1 MCAFFFLL
9 ALAGGCYCVS
19 LSIMKYL
26 VLVLF
31 IFCFELAA
39 VGQGEPAHLAPERLC
54 WVDSKDFAERD
65 CSFLY
70 EPGVRVKINA
80 PAEGLMTP
88 RKPVRLVFYAL
99 PNGNSTEWTFG
110 KRMEEGDDWHFDI
123 QHIGAQTRFLRAVD
137 TLHSYVVVYLEA
149 ENRSWG
155 AWRKAGPGR
164 DHIIKELVEQIA
176 LLFSA
181 GCSGEGCS
189 GAGCSSASCS
199 SASRAGAGC
208 SGADCANQSMP
219 QVELSSH
226 SGGGNFIFGFMDACD
241 SLPDYLCRI
250 SFIDSDYNWD
260 DERYGPK
267 LVRWLSG
274 GAAATQHN
282 TSCVGPHNA
291 AVPATAAA
299 THHTAA
305 VPATDAATH
314 HTAAVTA
321 TDAGTQHIG
330 ARPATQRQLFVA
342 CYKDYVALYNGKPFV
357 SKKGGTWHRT
367 KMMYNYLRR
376 HLEGAQWS
384 RGGGERAGQRGGQCE
399 PRAGQGAKQ
408 CIVRRTWPCGEKRE
422 EKCNWQHCGQSNVT
436 RTGQCYFYWKKNREK
451 KIYHTLLVELN
462 GFIHSELVGTPLEG
476 DSYLFMGPRAYDSP
490 NFLR

>member
-1 MCAFFFLL
+1 
-9 ALAGGCYCVS
+9 
-19 LSIMKYL
+19 
-26 VLVLF
+26 
-31 IFCFELAA
+31 
-39 VGQGEPAHLAPERLC
+39 
-54 WVDSKDFAERD
+54 
-65 CSFLY
+65 
-70 EPGVRVKINA
+70 
-80 PAEGLMTP
+80 MTP
-88 RKPVRLVFYAL
+88 RKPVRLIFYTL

-164 DHIIKELVEQIA
+164 DLIIKELVEQIA

-181 GCSGEGCS
+181 DCSGE
-189 GAGCSSASCS
+189 SS
-199 SASRAGAGC
+199 
-208 SGADCANQSMP
+208 SGADCAGNSMP
-219 QVELSSH
+219 LVELNSH

-282 TSCVGPHNA
+282 TSWAGPRNT
-291 AVPATAAA
+291 AVPATAAGNQ
-299 THHTAA
+299 HTGAQ
-305 VPATDAATH
+305 P
-314 HTAAVTA
+314 A
-321 TDAGTQHIG
+321 TDAGTQHTG
-330 ARPATQRQLFVA
+330 AQPATPRQLFVA

-384 RGGGERAGQRGGQCE
+384 RGGGERAGKRAEQREPRAGQCE
-399 PRAGQGAKQ
+399 PRAEQRAKQ
-408 CIVRRTWPCGEKRE
+408 CIVR
-422 EKCNWQHCGQSNVT
+422 

-451 KIYHTLLVELN
+451 KIYHTVLVELN
-462 GFIHSELVGTPLEG
+462 GFIHSELVGTPQEG

>member
-1 MCAFFFLL
+1 MDLPSKVPP
-9 ALAGGCYCVS
+9 ALPRGCYCVS
-19 LSIMKYL
+19 LCVMKHYFW
-26 VLVLF
+26 VLI
-31 IFCFELAA
+31 IFSFVSAA
-39 VGQGEPAHLAPERLC
+39 VGQGASAHLAPAHLPAPAYLSAPAQLC

-70 EPGVRVKINA
+70 EPGVRVRINA

-88 RKPVRLVFYAL
+88 RKPVRLIFYAL

-110 KRMEEGDDWHFDI
+110 KRMGQGDDWHFDI

-137 TLHSYVVVYLEA
+137 TLHNYVVVYLEA

-164 DHIIKELVEQIA
+164 DLIIKELVEQIA

-181 GCSGEGCS
+181 DCS
-189 GAGCSSASCS
+189 GAGCSGES
-199 SASRAGAGC
+199 S
-208 SGADCANQSMP
+208 SGADCAGNSMP
-219 QVELSSH
+219 LVELNSH

-274 GAAATQHN
+274 GAAGTPHN
-282 TSCVGPHNA
+282 TSCAGPRN
-291 AVPATAAA
+291 T
-299 THHTAA
+299 
-305 VPATDAATH
+305 
-314 HTAAVTA
+314 AVTA
-321 TDAGTQHIG
+321 TDAGNQHTC

-357 SKKGGTWHRT
+357 SQKGGTWHRT

-384 RGGGERAGQRGGQCE
+384 RDGGESAGQGGE
-399 PRAGQGAKQ
+399 QGAKQ
-408 CIVRRTWPCGEKRE
+408 CIVRRAGACGLQRE
-422 EKCNWQHCGQSNVT
+422 VQRSGQGTKKHIVRRGGSCA
-436 RTGQCYFYWKKNREK
+436 GQCYFYWKKNREK
-451 KIYHTLLVELN
+451 KIYHTVLVELN

>member
-1 MCAFFFLL
+1 MDLPSKVPP
-9 ALAGGCYCVS
+9 ALPRGCYCVS
-19 LSIMKYL
+19 LCVMKHYFW
-26 VLVLF
+26 VLI
-31 IFCFELAA
+31 IFSFVSAA
-39 VGQGEPAHLAPERLC
+39 AGQQTPAQLC

-65 CSFLY
+65 CFFRY
-70 EPGVRVKINA
+70 EPGVRVRINA
-80 PAEGLMTP
+80 PAERLMTP
-88 RKPVRLVFYAL
+88 RKPVRLIFYAL

-110 KRMEEGDDWHFDI
+110 KRMGQGDDWHFDI

-164 DHIIKELVEQIA
+164 DLIIKELVEQIA

-181 GCSGEGCS
+181 DCS
-189 GAGCSSASCS
+189 GAGCSGES
-199 SASRAGAGC
+199 S
-208 SGADCANQSMP
+208 SGADCAGNSMP
-219 QVELSSH
+219 LVELNSH

-274 GAAATQHN
+274 GAAGT
-282 TSCVGPHNA
+282 PHNGA
-291 AVPATAAA
+291 QPAT
-299 THHTAA
+299 
-305 VPATDAATH
+305 P
-314 HTAAVTA
+314 
-321 TDAGTQHIG
+321 
-330 ARPATQRQLFVA
+330 RQLFVA

-384 RGGGERAGQRGGQCE
+384 RGGGERAGQ
-399 PRAGQGAKQ
+399 GAKQ

-422 EKCNWQHCGQSNVT
+422 EKCNWQHGGQREEQ

-451 KIYHTLLVELN
+451 KIYHTVLVELN

>member
-1 MCAFFFLL
+1 MKHYFWVLIIFSF
-9 ALAGGCYCVS
+9 VS
-19 LSIMKYL
+19 T
-26 VLVLF
+26 
-31 IFCFELAA
+31 A
-39 VGQGEPAHLAPERLC
+39 VGQGEPAHLAPAHLPAPAYLSAPAQLC

-70 EPGVRVKINA
+70 EPGVRVRINA

-88 RKPVRLVFYAL
+88 RKPVRLIFYAL

-110 KRMEEGDDWHFDI
+110 KRLEEGDDWHFDI

-137 TLHSYVVVYLEA
+137 TLNSYVVVYLEA

-164 DHIIKELVEQIA
+164 DHIIKDLVEQIA

-181 GCSGEGCS
+181 GCSSASCAGAGCS
-189 GAGCSSASCS
+189 GASC
-199 SASRAGAGC
+199 AGAGC
-208 SGADCANQSMP
+208 SGASSSGADCANQSMP
-219 QVELSSH
+219 QVELNSH

-241 SLPDYLCRI
+241 SLPDYLWRI

-274 GAAATQHN
+274 GDAGNQHN
-282 TSCVGPHNA
+282 SSCAGPRNT
-291 AVPATAAA
+291 AVL
-299 THHTAA
+299 
-305 VPATDAATH
+305 ATDAATP
-314 HTAAVTA
+314 
-321 TDAGTQHIG
+321 HIG
-330 ARPATQRQLFVA
+330 GQPATPRQLFVA

-367 KMMYNYLRR
+367 KMMYNYLRK

-384 RGGGERAGQRGGQCE
+384 RGGGEHAGKRAEQREPRAGQCE
-399 PRAGQGAKQ
+399 PRAGQRAKQ
-408 CIVRRTWPCGEKRE
+408 CIVRRA
-422 EKCNWQHCGQSNVT
+422 
-436 RTGQCYFYWKKNREK
+436 GQCYFYWKKNREK
-451 KIYHTLLVELN
+451 KIYHTVLVELN
-462 GFIHSELVGTPLEG
+462 GFIHSELVGTPQEG

>member
-39 VGQGEPAHLAPERLC
+39 VGQGEPAHLAPAQQQLAAVGQGAPAQLC
-54 WVDSKDFAERD
+54 WVDSEDFAERD
-65 CSFLY
+65 CFFLY
-70 EPGVRVKINA
+70 EPGVRVRINA

-88 RKPVRLVFYAL
+88 RKPVRLIFYAL

-110 KRMEEGDDWHFDI
+110 KRMEQGDDWHFDI

-176 LLFSA
+176 LLFS
-181 GCSGEGCS
+181 S
-189 GAGCSSASCS
+189 GCSSASC
-199 SASRAGAGC
+199 A
-208 SGADCANQSMP
+208 GADCAGNSMP
-219 QVELSSH
+219 LVELNSH

-260 DERYGPK
+260 DERYGDRK
-267 LVRWLSG
+267 SV
-274 GAAATQHN
+274 
-282 TSCVGPHNA
+282 V
-291 AVPATAAA
+291 
-299 THHTAA
+299 
-305 VPATDAATH
+305 
-314 HTAAVTA
+314 
-321 TDAGTQHIG
+321 
-330 ARPATQRQLFVA
+330 
-342 CYKDYVALYNGKPFV
+342 
-357 SKKGGTWHRT
+357 
-367 KMMYNYLRR
+367 
-376 HLEGAQWS
+376 
-384 RGGGERAGQRGGQCE
+384 
-399 PRAGQGAKQ
+399 
-408 CIVRRTWPCGEKRE
+408 
-422 EKCNWQHCGQSNVT
+422 
-436 RTGQCYFYWKKNREK
+436 
-451 KIYHTLLVELN
+451 
-462 GFIHSELVGTPLEG
+462 
-476 DSYLFMGPRAYDSP
+476 
-490 NFLR
+490 

>member
-1 MCAFFFLL
+1 
-9 ALAGGCYCVS
+9 
-19 LSIMKYL
+19 
-26 VLVLF
+26 
-31 IFCFELAA
+31 
-39 VGQGEPAHLAPERLC
+39 
-54 WVDSKDFAERD
+54 
-65 CSFLY
+65 
-70 EPGVRVKINA
+70 
-80 PAEGLMTP
+80 MTP
-88 RKPVRLVFYAL
+88 LKPVRLIFYAL

-164 DHIIKELVEQIA
+164 DLIIKELVEQIA

-181 GCSGEGCS
+181 DCS
-189 GAGCSSASCS
+189 GAGCSGES
-199 SASRAGAGC
+199 S
-208 SGADCANQSMP
+208 SGADCAGNSMP
-219 QVELSSH
+219 LVELNSH

-260 DERYGPK
+260 DEHYGPK

-274 GAAATQHN
+274 GAAGNQH
-282 TSCVGPHNA
+282 TGARP
-291 AVPATAAA
+291 
-299 THHTAA
+299 
-305 VPATDAATH
+305 
-314 HTAAVTA
+314 A
-321 TDAGTQHIG
+321 TDAGTQHTD
-330 ARPATQRQLFVA
+330 AQPATPRQLFVA

-384 RGGGERAGQRGGQCE
+384 RGGGERAGKRAEQREPRAEQREPRAGQCE
-399 PRAGQGAKQ
+399 PRAGQRAKQ
-408 CIVRRTWPCGEKRE
+408 CIVRRA
-422 EKCNWQHCGQSNVT
+422 
-436 RTGQCYFYWKKNREK
+436 GQCYFYWKKNREK
-451 KIYHTLLVELN
+451 KIYHTVLVELN
-462 GFIHSELVGTPLEG
+462 GFIHSELVGTPQEG

>member
-1 MCAFFFLL
+1 MKHYFWVLIIFSF
-9 ALAGGCYCVS
+9 VS
-19 LSIMKYL
+19 T
-26 VLVLF
+26 
-31 IFCFELAA
+31 A
-39 VGQGEPAHLAPERLC
+39 VGQGEPAHLAPAHLPAPAYLSAPALLC

-65 CSFLY
+65 CFFRY
-70 EPGVRVKINA
+70 EPGVRVRINA

-88 RKPVRLVFYAL
+88 LKPVRLIFYAL

-176 LLFSA
+176 SLFS
-181 GCSGEGCS
+181 S
-189 GAGCSSASCS
+189 GCSSASC
-199 SASRAGAGC
+199 AGA
-208 SGADCANQSMP
+208 AMP
-219 QVELSSH
+219 LVELNSH

-267 LVRWLSG
+267 LVCWLSG
-274 GAAATQHN
+274 GAAGNQHN
-282 TSCVGPHNA
+282 SSCAGPRNT
-291 AVPATAAA
+291 AVL
-299 THHTAA
+299 
-305 VPATDAATH
+305 ATDAATP
-314 HTAAVTA
+314 
-321 TDAGTQHIG
+321 HIG
-330 ARPATQRQLFVA
+330 GQPATPRQLFVA

-367 KMMYNYLRR
+367 QMMYNYLRR

-384 RGGGERAGQRGGQCE
+384 RGAGES
-399 PRAGQGAKQ
+399 AGQGAKQ
-408 CIVRRTWPCGEKRE
+408 CIVRRTWPCSEKRE
-422 EKCNWQHCGQSNVT
+422 EKCNWQHGGQREEQ

-451 KIYHTLLVELN
+451 KIYHTVLVELN

-476 DSYLFMGPRAYDSP
+476 DSYLFMGPSAYDSP

>member
-1 MCAFFFLL
+1 MKHYFWVLIIFSF
-9 ALAGGCYCVS
+9 VS
-19 LSIMKYL
+19 T
-26 VLVLF
+26 
-31 IFCFELAA
+31 A
-39 VGQGEPAHLAPERLC
+39 VGQGASAHLAPAHPATDHQQSTTNNRLPAPAQQLSPAQLY

-70 EPGVRVKINA
+70 EPGVRVRINA
-80 PAEGLMTP
+80 PAERLMIP
-88 RKPVRLVFYAL
+88 RKPVRLIFYAL

-123 QHIGAQTRFLRAVD
+123 QHIGAQSRFLRSVD
-137 TLHSYVVVYLEA
+137 TLHNYVVVYLEA

-164 DHIIKELVEQIA
+164 DHIIKDLVEQIA
-176 LLFSA
+176 LLFS
-181 GCSGEGCS
+181 
-189 GAGCSSASCS
+189 SSC
-199 SASRAGAGC
+199 AGAV
-208 SGADCANQSMP
+208 CANQSMP
-219 QVELSSH
+219 QVELNSH

-267 LVRWLSG
+267 LVRWFSG

-299 THHTAA
+299 TQ
-305 VPATDAATH
+305 

-321 TDAGTQHIG
+321 TDATTHHTG
-330 ARPATQRQLFVA
+330 AQPATPRQLFVA

-384 RGGGERAGQRGGQCE
+384 RGGGES
-399 PRAGQGAKQ
+399 AGQGAKQ
-408 CIVRRTWPCGEKRE
+408 CEPRVGQGAKQYVVWRTGPCGVKRE
-422 EKCNWQHCGQSNVT
+422 EKCNWQHGGQREEQ

-451 KIYHTLLVELN
+451 KIYHTVLVELN

>member
-1 MCAFFFLL
+1 MKHYFWVLIIFSFVSA
-9 ALAGGCYCVS
+9 AAG
-19 LSIMKYL
+19 
-26 VLVLF
+26 
-31 IFCFELAA
+31 
-39 VGQGEPAHLAPERLC
+39 QQTPAQLC

-70 EPGVRVKINA
+70 EPGVRVRINA

-88 RKPVRLVFYAL
+88 LKPVRLIFYAL

-164 DHIIKELVEQIA
+164 DHIIKDLVEQIA

-181 GCSGEGCS
+181 NSS
-189 GAGCSSASCS
+189 GAGCSGES
-199 SASRAGAGC
+199 S
-208 SGADCANQSMP
+208 SGADCAGNSMP
-219 QVELSSH
+219 LVELNSH
-226 SGGGNFIFGFMDACD
+226 SGGGDFIFGFMDACD

-267 LVRWLSG
+267 LVCWLSG
-274 GAAATQHN
+274 GAAGNQHN
-282 TSCVGPHNA
+282 SSCAGPRNT
-291 AVPATAAA
+291 AVL
-299 THHTAA
+299 
-305 VPATDAATH
+305 ATDAATP
-314 HTAAVTA
+314 
-321 TDAGTQHIG
+321 HIG
-330 ARPATQRQLFVA
+330 GQPATPRQLFVA

-384 RGGGERAGQRGGQCE
+384 RGGGESAGQRG
-399 PRAGQGAKQ
+399 KQ
-408 CIVRRTWPCGEKRE
+408 CIVRSAGSRGLQRDV
-422 EKCNWQHCGQSNVT
+422 QRSGQGTKKHIVRRGGSCA
-436 RTGQCYFYWKKNREK
+436 GQCYFYWKKNREK
-451 KIYHTLLVELN
+451 KIYHTVLVELN

-476 DSYLFMGPRAYDSP
+476 DSYLFMGPRASDSP

>member
-1 MCAFFFLL
+1 
-9 ALAGGCYCVS
+9 
-19 LSIMKYL
+19 MKFL
-26 VLVLF
+26 VLVIF
-31 IFCFELAA
+31 IFCFESAS
-39 VGQGEPAHLAPERLC
+39 VGQGAPAHLAPAHPATDHQQSTTNNRLPAPAYLSAPAQLC

-70 EPGVRVKINA
+70 EPGVRVRINA

-88 RKPVRLVFYAL
+88 RKPVRLIFYAL

-110 KRMEEGDDWHFDI
+110 KRMEEGNDWHFDI

-137 TLHSYVVVYLEA
+137 TLHNYVVVYLEA

-164 DHIIKELVEQIA
+164 DHIIKDLVEQIA
-176 LLFSA
+176 LLFS
-181 GCSGEGCS
+181 
-189 GAGCSSASCS
+189 SSC
-199 SASRAGAGC
+199 AGAV
-208 SGADCANQSMP
+208 CANQSMP
-219 QVELSSH
+219 QVELNSH

-274 GAAATQHN
+274 G
-282 TSCVGPHNA
+282 
-291 AVPATAAA
+291 
-299 THHTAA
+299 
-305 VPATDAATH
+305 
-314 HTAAVTA
+314 
-321 TDAGTQHIG
+321 DAGTPHSG
-330 ARPATQRQLFVA
+330 ALPATQRQLFVA
-342 CYKDYVALYNGKPFV
+342 CYKDYVALYNGKPFI

-384 RGGGERAGQRGGQCE
+384 HDGGESAGQRGGQCE
-399 PRAGQGAKQ
+399 PRVGQSGGQSEPRGGQFEHRARQGAKQ
-408 CIVRRTWPCGEKRE
+408 CIVRRG
-422 EKCNWQHCGQSNVT
+422 GSYA
-436 RTGQCYFYWKKNREK
+436 GQCYFYWKKNREK
-451 KIYHTLLVELN
+451 KIYHTVLVELN

>member
-1 MCAFFFLL
+1 MDLPSKVPP
-9 ALAGGCYCVS
+9 ALPRGCYCVS
-19 LSIMKYL
+19 LCVMKHYFW
-26 VLVLF
+26 VLI
-31 IFCFELAA
+31 IFSFVSAA
-39 VGQGEPAHLAPERLC
+39 AGQQTPAQLC

-70 EPGVRVKINA
+70 EPGVRVRINA

-88 RKPVRLVFYAL
+88 RKPVRLIFYAL

-110 KRMEEGDDWHFDI
+110 KRMGQGDDWHFDI

-155 AWRKAGPGR
+155 AWRKAGPER
-164 DHIIKELVEQIA
+164 DHIIKDLVEQIA

-181 GCSGEGCS
+181 NSS
-189 GAGCSSASCS
+189 GANC
-199 SASRAGAGC
+199 AGAGC
-208 SGADCANQSMP
+208 SGASSSGASSSGADCAGNSMP
-219 QVELSSH
+219 IVELNSH

-274 GAAATQHN
+274 G
-282 TSCVGPHNA
+282 
-291 AVPATAAA
+291 
-299 THHTAA
+299 
-305 VPATDAATH
+305 
-314 HTAAVTA
+314 
-321 TDAGTQHIG
+321 DAGNQHTG

-376 HLEGAQWS
+376 HLEGTQWS
-384 RGGGERAGQRGGQCE
+384 RGAGESAV
-399 PRAGQGAKQ
+399 QGAKQ
-408 CIVRRTWPCGEKRE
+408 CIVRRA
-422 EKCNWQHCGQSNVT
+422 
-436 RTGQCYFYWKKNREK
+436 GQCYFYWKKNREK
-451 KIYHTLLVELN
+451 KIYHTVLVELN
-462 GFIHSELVGTPLEG
+462 GFIHSELVGTPQEG

>member
-1 MCAFFFLL
+1 MKHYFWVLIIFSF
-9 ALAGGCYCVS
+9 VS
-19 LSIMKYL
+19 T
-26 VLVLF
+26 
-31 IFCFELAA
+31 A
-39 VGQGEPAHLAPERLC
+39 VGQGEPAHLPAPAYLSAPAQLC

-70 EPGVRVKINA
+70 EPGVRVRINA

-88 RKPVRLVFYAL
+88 RKPVRLIFYAL

-110 KRMEEGDDWHFDI
+110 KRMEQGDDWHFDI
-123 QHIGAQTRFLRAVD
+123 QHIGAQSRFLRAMD
-137 TLHSYVVVYLEA
+137 TLHNYVVVYLEA

-164 DHIIKELVEQIA
+164 DLIIRQLVEQIA
-176 LLFSA
+176 LLFS
-181 GCSGEGCS
+181 SGCS
-189 GAGCSSASCS
+189 GASS
-199 SASRAGAGC
+199 

-219 QVELSSH
+219 QVELNSH

-267 LVRWLSG
+267 LVRWFSG

-299 THHTAA
+299 TQHTAAVPATAAATHHTAA
-305 VPATDAATH
+305 VPATDAGNP
-314 HTAAVTA
+314 HTC
-321 TDAGTQHIG
+321 

-367 KMMYNYLRR
+367 QMMYNYLRR
-376 HLEGAQWS
+376 HLKGAQWS
-384 RGGGERAGQRGGQCE
+384 RGAGVSAGQD
-399 PRAGQGAKQ
+399 ANQ

-422 EKCNWQHCGQSNVT
+422 EKCNWQHGGQRKEQ

-451 KIYHTLLVELN
+451 KIYHTVLVELN
-462 GFIHSELVGTPLEG
+462 GFIHSELVETPQEG

>member
-1 MCAFFFLL
+1 MKHYFWVLIIFSFVSA
-9 ALAGGCYCVS
+9 AAG
-19 LSIMKYL
+19 
-26 VLVLF
+26 
-31 IFCFELAA
+31 
-39 VGQGEPAHLAPERLC
+39 QQTPAQLC

-70 EPGVRVKINA
+70 EPGVRVRINA

-88 RKPVRLVFYAL
+88 RKPVRLIFYAL

-110 KRMEEGDDWHFDI
+110 KRLEEGDDWHFDI
-123 QHIGAQTRFLRAVD
+123 QHIGAQSRFLRAVD
-137 TLHSYVVVYLEA
+137 TLHNYVVVYLEA
-149 ENRSWG
+149 ESRSWG

-164 DHIIKELVEQIA
+164 DLIIKELVEQIA

-181 GCSGEGCS
+181 DCS
-189 GAGCSSASCS
+189 GAGCSGES
-199 SASRAGAGC
+199 S
-208 SGADCANQSMP
+208 SGADCAGNSMP
-219 QVELSSH
+219 LVELNSH

-274 GAAATQHN
+274 GAAGT
-282 TSCVGPHNA
+282 PHNGA
-291 AVPATAAA
+291 QPAT
-299 THHTAA
+299 
-305 VPATDAATH
+305 P
-314 HTAAVTA
+314 
-321 TDAGTQHIG
+321 
-330 ARPATQRQLFVA
+330 RQLFVA

-367 KMMYNYLRR
+367 QMMYNYLRR

-384 RGGGERAGQRGGQCE
+384 RGAGES
-399 PRAGQGAKQ
+399 AGQGAKQ

-422 EKCNWQHCGQSNVT
+422 EKCNWQHGGQCEEQ

-451 KIYHTLLVELN
+451 KIYHTVLVELN
-462 GFIHSELVGTPLEG
+462 GFIHSELVGTPQEG

>member
-1 MCAFFFLL
+1 MDLPSKVPP
-9 ALAGGCYCVS
+9 ALPRGCYCVS
-19 LSIMKYL
+19 LCVMKHYFW
-26 VLVLF
+26 VLI
-31 IFCFELAA
+31 IFSFVSAA
-39 VGQGEPAHLAPERLC
+39 VGQQTPAQLC

-70 EPGVRVKINA
+70 EPGVRVRINA

-88 RKPVRLVFYAL
+88 RKPVRLIFYAL

-110 KRMEEGDDWHFDI
+110 KRMGQGDDWHFDI

-155 AWRKAGPGR
+155 AWRKAGPER
-164 DHIIKELVEQIA
+164 DHIIKDLVEQIA

-181 GCSGEGCS
+181 NSS
-189 GAGCSSASCS
+189 GANC
-199 SASRAGAGC
+199 AGAGC
-208 SGADCANQSMP
+208 SGASSSGASSSGADCAGNSMP
-219 QVELSSH
+219 IVELNSH

-274 GAAATQHN
+274 G
-282 TSCVGPHNA
+282 
-291 AVPATAAA
+291 
-299 THHTAA
+299 
-305 VPATDAATH
+305 DAATPH
-314 HTAAVTA
+314 SGAQPA

-384 RGGGERAGQRGGQCE
+384 RGGGESAV
-399 PRAGQGAKQ
+399 QGAKQ

-422 EKCNWQHCGQSNVT
+422 EKCNWQHGGQREEQ

-451 KIYHTLLVELN
+451 KIYHTVLVELN
-462 GFIHSELVGTPLEG
+462 GFIHSELVGTPQEG
-476 DSYLFMGPRAYDSP
+476 DSYLFMGPRAYDAP

>member
-1 MCAFFFLL
+1 MKHYFWVLIIFSFVSA
-9 ALAGGCYCVS
+9 AAG
-19 LSIMKYL
+19 
-26 VLVLF
+26 
-31 IFCFELAA
+31 
-39 VGQGEPAHLAPERLC
+39 QQTPAQLC

-70 EPGVRVKINA
+70 EPGVRVRINA

-88 RKPVRLVFYAL
+88 RKPVRLIFYAL

-110 KRMEEGDDWHFDI
+110 KRMGQGDDWHFDI

-155 AWRKAGPGR
+155 AWRKAGPER
-164 DHIIKELVEQIA
+164 DHIIKDLVEQIA

-181 GCSGEGCS
+181 NSS
-189 GAGCSSASCS
+189 GANC
-199 SASRAGAGC
+199 AGAGC
-208 SGADCANQSMP
+208 AEANSTCAGCPGAAMP
-219 QVELSSH
+219 QVELNSH

-274 GAAATQHN
+274 GAAGTQHN
-282 TSCVGPHNA
+282 TSCAGPRN
-291 AVPATAAA
+291 T
-299 THHTAA
+299 A

-314 HTAAVTA
+314 HTATVPA
-321 TDAGTQHIG
+321 TDAATPHIG
-330 ARPATQRQLFVA
+330 GQPATPRQLFVA

-367 KMMYNYLRR
+367 QMMYNYLRR

-384 RGGGERAGQRGGQCE
+384 RGAGES
-399 PRAGQGAKQ
+399 AGQGAKQ

-422 EKCNWQHCGQSNVT
+422 EKCNWQHGGQREEQ

-451 KIYHTLLVELN
+451 KIYHTVLVELN
-462 GFIHSELVGTPLEG
+462 GFIHSELVGTLLEG

>member
-1 MCAFFFLL
+1 MKHYFWVLIIFSFVSA
-9 ALAGGCYCVS
+9 AAGQQ
-19 LSIMKYL
+19 
-26 VLVLF
+26 
-31 IFCFELAA
+31 A
-39 VGQGEPAHLAPERLC
+39 PAQLC

-65 CSFLY
+65 CFFRY
-70 EPGVRVKINA
+70 EPEVRVRINA

-88 RKPVRLVFYAL
+88 RKPVRLIFYAL

-110 KRMEEGDDWHFDI
+110 KRMGQGDDWHFDI
-123 QHIGAQTRFLRAVD
+123 QHIGAQTRFLHAVD
-137 TLHSYVVVYLEA
+137 TLHNYVVVYLEA

-164 DHIIKELVEQIA
+164 DHIIKDLVEQIA

-181 GCSGEGCS
+181 NS
-189 GAGCSSASCS
+189 
-199 SASRAGAGC
+199 
-208 SGADCANQSMP
+208 SGADCAKQSMP

-274 GAAATQHN
+274 GDAGNQHN
-282 TSCVGPHNA
+282 SA
-291 AVPATAAA
+291 QPATDAA

-305 VPATDAATH
+305 VPATDAGNP
-314 HTAAVTA
+314 HTCA
-321 TDAGTQHIG
+321 Q
-330 ARPATQRQLFVA
+330 PATQRQLFVA

-384 RGGGERAGQRGGQCE
+384 RGGGESAGQGGE
-399 PRAGQGAKQ
+399 QGAKQ
-408 CIVRRTWPCGEKRE
+408 CIVRRAGACGLQRE
-422 EKCNWQHCGQSNVT
+422 VQRAGQGGQSNVP

-451 KIYHTLLVELN
+451 KIYHTVLVELN

>member
-1 MCAFFFLL
+1 
-9 ALAGGCYCVS
+9 
-19 LSIMKYL
+19 
-26 VLVLF
+26 
-31 IFCFELAA
+31 
-39 VGQGEPAHLAPERLC
+39 
-54 WVDSKDFAERD
+54 
-65 CSFLY
+65 
-70 EPGVRVKINA
+70 
-80 PAEGLMTP
+80 MTP
-88 RKPVRLVFYAL
+88 RKPVRLIFYAL

-110 KRMEEGDDWHFDI
+110 KRMGQGDDWHFDI

-164 DHIIKELVEQIA
+164 DLIIKDLVVQIA

-181 GCSGEGCS
+181 GC
-189 GAGCSSASCS
+189 ADASC
-199 SASRAGAGC
+199 AG
-208 SGADCANQSMP
+208 NSMP
-219 QVELSSH
+219 LVELNSH

-241 SLPDYLCRI
+241 SLPDYLWRI

-274 GAAATQHN
+274 GAAGTQHN
-282 TSCVGPHNA
+282 TSCAGPRN
-291 AVPATAAA
+291 T
-299 THHTAA
+299 
-305 VPATDAATH
+305 
-314 HTAAVTA
+314 AVTA
-321 TDAGTQHIG
+321 TDAGNQHTG
-330 ARPATQRQLFVA
+330 AQPATPRQLFVA

-384 RGGGERAGQRGGQCE
+384 RGGGES
-399 PRAGQGAKQ
+399 AGQGVGQSAKQ
-408 CIVRRTWPCGEKRE
+408 CIVRRA
-422 EKCNWQHCGQSNVT
+422 
-436 RTGQCYFYWKKNREK
+436 GQCYFYWKKNREK
-451 KIYHTLLVELN
+451 KIYHTVLVELN
-462 GFIHSELVGTPLEG
+462 GFIHSELVGTPQEG

>member
-1 MCAFFFLL
+1 
-9 ALAGGCYCVS
+9 
-19 LSIMKYL
+19 
-26 VLVLF
+26 
-31 IFCFELAA
+31 
-39 VGQGEPAHLAPERLC
+39 
-54 WVDSKDFAERD
+54 
-65 CSFLY
+65 
-70 EPGVRVKINA
+70 
-80 PAEGLMTP
+80 MTP
-88 RKPVRLVFYAL
+88 RKPVRLIFYAL

-123 QHIGAQTRFLRAVD
+123 QHIGAQSRFLRAVD

-181 GCSGEGCS
+181 NSS
-189 GAGCSSASCS
+189 GANC
-199 SASRAGAGC
+199 AGAGC
-208 SGADCANQSMP
+208 SGASSSGASSSGADCAGNSMP
-219 QVELSSH
+219 IVELNSH

-267 LVRWLSG
+267 LVCWLSG
-274 GAAATQHN
+274 GAAGNQHN
-282 TSCVGPHNA
+282 SSCAGPRNT
-291 AVPATAAA
+291 AVL
-299 THHTAA
+299 
-305 VPATDAATH
+305 ATDAATP
-314 HTAAVTA
+314 
-321 TDAGTQHIG
+321 HIG
-330 ARPATQRQLFVA
+330 GQPATPRQLFVA

-384 RGGGERAGQRGGQCE
+384 RGGGESAGQRG
-399 PRAGQGAKQ
+399 KQ
-408 CIVRRTWPCGEKRE
+408 CIVRSAGSRGLQRE
-422 EKCNWQHCGQSNVT
+422 VQRSGQGTKKHIVRRGGSCA
-436 RTGQCYFYWKKNREK
+436 GQCYFYWKKNREK
-451 KIYHTLLVELN
+451 KIYHTVLVELN

>member
-1 MCAFFFLL
+1 MKHYFWVLIIFSFVSA
-9 ALAGGCYCVS
+9 AAG
-19 LSIMKYL
+19 
-26 VLVLF
+26 
-31 IFCFELAA
+31 
-39 VGQGEPAHLAPERLC
+39 QQTPAQLC

-70 EPGVRVKINA
+70 EPGVRVRINA

-88 RKPVRLVFYAL
+88 RKPVRLIFYAL

-164 DHIIKELVEQIA
+164 DLIIKDLVEQIA

-181 GCSGEGCS
+181 GC
-189 GAGCSSASCS
+189 
-199 SASRAGAGC
+199 AGAGC
-208 SGADCANQSMP
+208 AGAAMP

-274 GAAATQHN
+274 GDAGNQHN
-282 TSCVGPHNA
+282 TSCAGPRNT
-291 AVPATAAA
+291 AVP
-299 THHTAA
+299 
-305 VPATDAATH
+305 
-314 HTAAVTA
+314 A
-321 TDAGTQHIG
+321 TDAGTQHTG
-330 ARPATQRQLFVA
+330 AQPATPRQLFVA

-367 KMMYNYLRR
+367 QMMYNYLRR
-376 HLEGAQWS
+376 HLEGAQWT
-384 RGGGERAGQRGGQCE
+384 RGGGESAGQRG
-399 PRAGQGAKQ
+399 KQ
-408 CIVRRTWPCGEKRE
+408 CIVRRTCPCGEKRE
-422 EKCNWQHCGQSNVT
+422 EKCNWQHGGQSNVP

-451 KIYHTLLVELN
+451 KIYHTVLVELN

>member
-1 MCAFFFLL
+1 MDLPSKVPP
-9 ALAGGCYCVS
+9 ALPRGCYCVS
-19 LSIMKYL
+19 LCVMKHYFW
-26 VLVLF
+26 VLI
-31 IFCFELAA
+31 IFSFVSAA
-39 VGQGEPAHLAPERLC
+39 AGQQTPAQLC
-54 WVDSKDFAERD
+54 WGDAKDFAERG
-65 CSFLY
+65 CYFRY
-70 EPGVRVKINA
+70 EPGVRVRINA

-88 RKPVRLVFYAL
+88 RKPVRLIFYTL

-110 KRMEEGDDWHFDI
+110 KRMEQGDDWHFDI

-155 AWRKAGPGR
+155 AWRKAGPER
-164 DHIIKELVEQIA
+164 DHIIKDLVEQIA

-181 GCSGEGCS
+181 NSS
-189 GAGCSSASCS
+189 GANC
-199 SASRAGAGC
+199 AGAGC
-208 SGADCANQSMP
+208 SGASSSGASSSGADCAGNSMP
-219 QVELSSH
+219 IVELNSH

-274 GAAATQHN
+274 G
-282 TSCVGPHNA
+282 
-291 AVPATAAA
+291 
-299 THHTAA
+299 
-305 VPATDAATH
+305 
-314 HTAAVTA
+314 
-321 TDAGTQHIG
+321 DAGNQHTG

-342 CYKDYVALYNGKPFV
+342 CYKDYVALYNGKPFD

-367 KMMYNYLRR
+367 KMMYNYLPR
-376 HLEGAQWS
+376 HLKGAQWS
-384 RGGGERAGQRGGQCE
+384 RGGGVS
-399 PRAGQGAKQ
+399 AGQGGEQSAKQ
-408 CIVRRTWPCGEKRE
+408 CVVRRTWPCGEKRE
-422 EKCNWQHCGQSNVT
+422 EKCNWQHGGQREEQ

-451 KIYHTLLVELN
+451 KIYHTVLVELN

>member
-1 MCAFFFLL
+1 MSYKVDLPSKVPP
-9 ALAGGCYCVS
+9 ALPRGCYCVS
-19 LSIMKYL
+19 LCVMKHYFW
-26 VLVLF
+26 VLI
-31 IFCFELAA
+31 IFSFVSAA
-39 VGQGEPAHLAPERLC
+39 AGQQTPAQLC

-70 EPGVRVKINA
+70 EPGVRVRINA

-88 RKPVRLVFYAL
+88 RKPVRLIFYAL

-110 KRMEEGDDWHFDI
+110 KRMGQGDDWHFDI

-137 TLHSYVVVYLEA
+137 TLHNYVVVYLEA

-164 DHIIKELVEQIA
+164 DLIIKELVEQIA

-181 GCSGEGCS
+181 DCS
-189 GAGCSSASCS
+189 GAGCSGES
-199 SASRAGAGC
+199 S
-208 SGADCANQSMP
+208 SGADCAGNSMP
-219 QVELSSH
+219 IVELNSH

-241 SLPDYLCRI
+241 SLPDYLWRI

-274 GAAATQHN
+274 GDAATQHN
-282 TSCVGPHNA
+282 TSCAGPRN
-291 AVPATAAA
+291 T
-299 THHTAA
+299 A

-314 HTAAVTA
+314 HTAAVLA
-321 TDAGTQHIG
+321 TDAATPHIG
-330 ARPATQRQLFVA
+330 GQPATPRQLFVA

-384 RGGGERAGQRGGQCE
+384 RGGGESSGQRGGQCE

-408 CIVRRTWPCGEKRE
+408 CIVRRAGSCA
-422 EKCNWQHCGQSNVT
+422 
-436 RTGQCYFYWKKNREK
+436 GQCYFYWKKNREK
-451 KIYHTLLVELN
+451 KIYHTVLVELN

>member
-1 MCAFFFLL
+1 MKHYFWVLIIFSF
-9 ALAGGCYCVS
+9 VS
-19 LSIMKYL
+19 T
-26 VLVLF
+26 
-31 IFCFELAA
+31 A
-39 VGQGEPAHLAPERLC
+39 VGQGEHAQLAAPAHLAPAQQQPAAAGQKAPAHLAPAQLC

-70 EPGVRVKINA
+70 EPGVRVRINA

-88 RKPVRLVFYAL
+88 RKPVRLIFYAL

-110 KRMEEGDDWHFDI
+110 KRMGQGDDWHFDI

-137 TLHSYVVVYLEA
+137 TLHNYVVVYLEA

-164 DHIIKELVEQIA
+164 DLIIKELVEQIA

-181 GCSGEGCS
+181 DCS
-189 GAGCSSASCS
+189 GAGCSGES
-199 SASRAGAGC
+199 S
-208 SGADCANQSMP
+208 SGADCAGNSMP
-219 QVELSSH
+219 LVELNSH
-226 SGGGNFIFGFMDACD
+226 SGGGDFIFGFMDACD

-267 LVRWLSG
+267 LVCWLSG
-274 GAAATQHN
+274 GAAGNQHN
-282 TSCVGPHNA
+282 SSCAGPRNT
-291 AVPATAAA
+291 AVL
-299 THHTAA
+299 
-305 VPATDAATH
+305 ATDAATP
-314 HTAAVTA
+314 
-321 TDAGTQHIG
+321 HIG
-330 ARPATQRQLFVA
+330 GQPATPRQLFVA

-384 RGGGERAGQRGGQCE
+384 RGGGESAGQRG
-399 PRAGQGAKQ
+399 KQ
-408 CIVRRTWPCGEKRE
+408 CIVRSAGSRGLQRE
-422 EKCNWQHCGQSNVT
+422 VQRSGQGTKKHIVRRGGSCA
-436 RTGQCYFYWKKNREK
+436 GQCYFYWKKNREK
-451 KIYHTLLVELN
+451 KIYHTVLVELN

-476 DSYLFMGPRAYDSP
+476 ESYLFMGPRAYDSP